1 MGRTGTATLALCLS
15 LMWPTVES
23 SAESP
28 ADAIP
33 QHVEAAFRGAMEMW
47 AYREF
52 WHLWEV
58 STGESRFPLTQNDF
72 ATLMEKGSTRPA
84 AGRQV
89 EDLRISVTSPQ
100 TALVVARIGLEDPQT
115 NTTRPIVRSFLMY
128 YQEGRWRP
136 QLSDF
141 LGLSTYSFPGQPVM
155 GPVLLV
161 APCCPVRAPLPRAH
175 RILVKP

>member
-1 MGRTGTATLALCLS
+1 
-15 LMWPTVES
+15 MWPTVGL

-58 STGESRFPLTQNDF
+58 STGESRFTLAQNDF
-72 ATLMEKGSTRPA
+72 AALMEKGRTRLA
-84 AGRQV
+84 AGRQI
-89 EDLRISVTSPQ
+89 EDLRISLTSPR
-100 TALVVARIGLEDPQT
+100 TALVDARIGLEDLQT
-115 NTTRPIVRSFLMY
+115 NTTRPIVRSFLLY

-161 APCCPVRAPLPRAH
+161 APCCPVRALLPHAH
-175 RILVKP
+175 RIILKP

>member
-1 MGRTGTATLALCLS
+1 MGRTGTATLALCVS
-15 LMWPTVES
+15 LLWPTVVS
-23 SAESP
+23 PAEAP

-33 QHVEAAFRGAMEMW
+33 QDVEAAFRGAMEMW

-58 STGESRFPLTQNDF
+58 STSESRFPLTQNDF
-72 ATLMEKGSTRPA
+72 AALMEKGSTRPA

-115 NTTRPIVRSFLMY
+115 NTTRPIVRSFLLY

-141 LGLSTYSFPGQPVM
+141 LGLSTYAFPLQPTV
-155 GPVLLV
+155 GPVILFV
-161 APCCPVRAPLPRAH
+161 PCCPVRVLVPRSD
-175 RILVKP
+175 RILLRP